1 MKRYLASLV
10 AVLVLM
16 AASAYA
22 GVELQP
28 GVARVSLIHGDV
40 TTQRGDSGDWVNATL
55 NTPLTAGDK
64 VATGPDSRA
73 EIQLDYANVLRLADN
88 ANATVA
94 DLTRDRIQVQLGLGL
109 ADFSQ
114 LRDSN
119 ANIEID
125 TPNIAVRPLRPG
137 VYRIQVN
144 SAAETQVIVR
154 QGEAEVTTPQGS
166 TRVQSGQQIT
176 VEGTNN
182 PEYQTVS
189 APQKDDWDRWNSD
202 RDSLIS
208 RATSWRYTNQYYTG
222 SQDLDDYGHWV
233 NVPDYG
239 PVWSPAV
246 GPGWAPYSYGNW
258 VWEPYYGWT
267 WVSYEPWGWAP
278 YHYGR
283 WFLYGSSWC
292 WWPGPVYAGYYP
304 MWAPAYVSFFGF
316 GFGGGFNFG
325 VGFGF
330 GNIGWLPIGPGD
342 YYHPWYGRGVNV
354 VNVTNITN
362 VYNYGRGGYGRGGY
376 RGIGPLYR
384 GRNGYSNLRNVG
396 NNPRLLGS
404 VSTLPGRDFGRVPV
418 RHATGI
424 DAASF
429 RHGGMLT
436 GRVPVVPSRA
446 SLGTPARPAN
456 NRIASNQHFFSRGR
470 GAAVRPVSFNRQVTQ
485 MQNIMR
491 NSAPQVTAQA
501 NRLGLSRQQPTR
513 SMNGTAAANQG
524 RGMQRFGGNSNNPG
538 AAQSMGRNNGMAAQ
552 PGRQGQANSARNGW
566 NSFGGNGNRAKGAQS
581 VSRNNNAG
589 PQAGRQGP
597 AGNARSDW
605 RPFNGSAAQN
615 NSPRMQNGGN
625 RNFGPSQGNVDRGGA
640 RTPQGPQQPRSGWS
654 SFSNSGNRGAVNGS
668 GNQGWRPAQSAGSY
682 GQGQRGGNQNSWRPF
697 SQGSGQ
703 SQVRGQ
709 SGQGFRGNGGQ
720 QPPDR
725 GASRQ
730 GWQRFSNSGR
740 PALNLQQP
748 IVTRR
753 PSSNYGRGNQD
764 MYRGNSGGYYGG
776 GRQAAPTREYGGG
789 SNWGRSAP
797 GAGGYGGYSDR
808 GTAVGNRGG
817 YSGGGGGRSAG
828 SYGGRSGSWGGGGG
842 RGGYSGGGGGG
853 RGGYSGGGGGG
864 HYSGGGGSHH
874 SSGGSH
880 R

>member
-1 MKRYLASLV
+1 MKRYLAMLA
-10 AVLVLM
+10 AVLVITG
-16 AASAYA
+16 ASYA
-22 GVELQP
+22 GAQLQP

-40 TTQRGDSGDWVNATL
+40 TTQRGDSGDWVNANL

-73 EIQLDYANVLRLADN
+73 ELQLDYANVLRLADN

-114 LRDSN
+114 LRDTN
-119 ANIEID
+119 ANVEID
-125 TPNIAVRPLRPG
+125 TPNVAVRPLRPG

-189 APQKDDWDRWNSD
+189 APQRDDWDRWNSD

-222 SQDLDDYGHWV
+222 SQDLDDYGRWV

-267 WVSYEPWGWAP
+267 WVSNEPWGWAP

-292 WWPGPVYAGYYP
+292 WWPGPVYGGYYP
-304 MWAPAYVSFFGF
+304 VWAPAYVSFFGF
-316 GFGGGFNFG
+316 GFGGGFNVG

-354 VNVTNITN
+354 VNVTNI
-362 VYNYGRGGYGRGGY
+362 YNYNNYGGGYGGYHGY
-376 RGIGPLYR
+376 RGVGPLYR
-384 GRNGYSNLRNVG
+384 GPHGYSNLRNVG

-424 DAASF
+424 DAATF

-456 NRIASNQHFFSRGR
+456 NRVANNQHFFSRG
-470 GAAVRPVSFNRQVTQ
+470 GSPAVRPASFNRQVTQ
-485 MQNIMR
+485 MQNVMR
-491 NSAPQVTAQA
+491 NSAPKVTAQA
-501 NRLGLSRQQPTR
+501 NRLGLSRQQP
-513 SMNGTAAANQG
+513 SGKMNPAAAANQG
-524 RGMQRFGGNSNNPG
+524 RGMQQFGGNSNN
-538 AAQSMGRNNGMAAQ
+538 ARNAQSFGRNSGQNNGTAAQ
-552 PGRQGQANSARNGW
+552 PGRQGQANTVRNGW
-566 NSFGGNGNRAKGAQS
+566 QPFNGNSNRGNNPQSFG
-581 VSRNNNAG
+581 RNNNAG
-589 PQAGRQGP
+589 PQAGRQGQ
-597 AGNARSDW
+597 ANNGGSGW
-605 RPFNGSAAQN
+605 RPFNGSSAQN
-615 NSPRMQNGGN
+615 NSPRVQNGGN
-625 RNFGPSQGNVDRGGA
+625 QA
-640 RTPQGPQQPRSGWS
+640 
-654 SFSNSGNRGAVNGS
+654 
-668 GNQGWRPAQSAGSY
+668 WRPAQSAGNYNQS
-682 GQGQRGGNQNSWRPF
+682 QRGGNQNSWRPF
-697 SQGSGQ
+697 SQGSEQG
-703 SQVRGQ
+703 QVRGQ
-709 SGQGFRGNGGQ
+709 SGQGFRGNGAQ
-720 QPPDR
+720 QQPDR

-753 PSSNYGRGNQD
+753 PSDNYGRGNQGT
-764 MYRGNSGGYYGG
+764 YRNNSGGYYGG

-789 SNWGRSAP
+789 SSGSSWGR
-797 GAGGYGGYSDR
+797 GNYGGGGGYSDR
-808 GTAVGNRGG
+808 GSSVGNRGG
-817 YSGGGGGRSAG
+817 YSGSGGRSAG
-828 SYGGRSGSWGGGGG
+828 SWGGGGGSRGGYSGGGGG

-853 RGGYSGGGGGG
+853 RSSGGGGG
-864 HYSGGGGSHH
+864 SHA
-874 SSGGSH
+874 SSGSSHGNSH

>member
-1 MKRYLASLV
+1 MKRYLAMLA
-10 AVLVLM
+10 AVLVITG
-16 AASAYA
+16 ASYA
-22 GVELQP
+22 GAQLQP

-40 TTQRGDSGDWVNATL
+40 TTQRGDSGDWVNANL

-73 EIQLDYANVLRLADN
+73 ELQLDYANVLRLADN

-114 LRDSN
+114 LRDTN
-119 ANIEID
+119 ANVEID

-189 APQKDDWDRWNSD
+189 APDRDDWDRWNSD

-222 SQDLDDYGHWV
+222 SQDLDDYGRWV

-267 WVSYEPWGWAP
+267 WVSNEPWGWAP

-292 WWPGPVYAGYYP
+292 WWPGPVYGGYYP
-304 MWAPAYVSFFGF
+304 VWAPAYVSFFGF

-362 VYNYGRGGYGRGGY
+362 VYNYGRGGYGPGY

-384 GRNGYSNLRNVG
+384 GPHGYSNLRNVG

-424 DAASF
+424 DAATF

-456 NRIASNQHFFSRGR
+456 SRVASNQHFFSRGR
-470 GAAVRPVSFNRQVTQ
+470 GAAVRPVSFNHQVTQ

-501 NRLGLSRQQPTR
+501 NRLGLSRQQP
-513 SMNGTAAANQG
+513 SGKMNAAAAGNQG
-524 RGMQRFGGNSNNPG
+524 RGIQQFGGNSNN
-538 AAQSMGRNNGMAAQ
+538 ARNAQGFGRNNGTATQ
-552 PGRQGQANSARNGW
+552 PGRQGQANTARNGW
-566 NSFGGNGNRAKGAQS
+566 QPFNGNSNRGNNPQSFG
-581 VSRNNNAG
+581 RNNNAG
-589 PQAGRQGP
+589 PQAGRQGQ
-597 AGNARSDW
+597 ASNGGSGW
-605 RPFNGSAAQN
+605 RPFNGSSAQN
-615 NSPRMQNGGN
+615 NSPRMQNG
-625 RNFGPSQGNVDRGGA
+625 
-640 RTPQGPQQPRSGWS
+640 
-654 SFSNSGNRGAVNGS
+654 

-682 GQGQRGGNQNSWRPF
+682 NQGQRGGNQNSWRPF
-697 SQGSGQ
+697 SQGSEQG
-703 SQVRGQ
+703 QVRGQ

-720 QPPDR
+720 QQPDR

-730 GWQRFSNSGR
+730 GWQRFSSGER

-753 PSSNYGRGNQD
+753 PSDNYGRGNQGT
-764 MYRGNSGGYYGG
+764 YRNNSGGYYGG

-789 SNWGRSAP
+789 QSWGR
-797 GAGGYGGYSDR
+797 GAYGGGGGYGGYSDR
-808 GTAVGNRGG
+808 GSSVGNRGG
-817 YSGGGGGRSAG
+817 YSGGGGRSAG
-828 SYGGRSGSWGGGGG
+828 SWGGGGGSRGGYSGGGGG

-853 RGGYSGGGGGG
+853 RSSGGGGG
-864 HYSGGGGSHH
+864 SHT
-874 SSGGSH
+874 SSGSSHGNSH

>member
-1 MKRYLASLV
+1 MKRYLAVLA
-10 AVLVLM
+10 AVLVM
-16 AASAYA
+16 TAASYA
-22 GVELQP
+22 GAPQLQP
-28 GVARVSLIHGDV
+28 GVARVSLLHGDV
-40 TTQRGDSGDWVNATL
+40 TTQRGDSGDWVNAGL

-88 ANATVA
+88 ANASIA

-144 SAAETQVIVR
+144 SATETQVIVR
-154 QGEAEVTTPQGS
+154 EGEAEVTTPQGS

-176 VEGTNN
+176 VEGTTN

-189 APQKDDWDRWNSD
+189 APQRDDWDRWNSD

-222 SQDLDDYGHWV
+222 SQDLDDYGRWV

-267 WVSYEPWGWAP
+267 WVSNEPWGWAP

-292 WWPGPVYAGYYP
+292 WWPGPVYGGYYP
-304 MWAPAYVSFFGF
+304 VWAPAYVSFFGF

-342 YYHPWYGRGVNV
+342 FYHPWYGRGVNV

-362 VYNYGRGGYGRGGY
+362 IYNNYGGYHGY
-376 RGIGPLYR
+376 RGVAPLYR

-418 RHATGI
+418 RRATGI
-424 DAASF
+424 DAATF

-456 NRIASNQHFFSRGR
+456 NRVASNQHFFTRGR
-470 GAAVRPVSFNRQVTQ
+470 GAAVRPVSFNHQVTQ

-491 NSAPQVTAQA
+491 NSAPKVTAQA
-501 NRLGLSRQQPTR
+501 NRLGLARQQPGGMNSSANATR
-513 SMNGTAAANQG
+513 G
-524 RGMQRFGGNSNNPG
+524 RGGMQQFGGNSNSARN
-538 AAQSMGRNNGMAAQ
+538 AQSFGRNNSAAAQ
-552 PGRQGQANSARNGW
+552 PGRQGQANTARSGW
-566 NSFGGNGNRAKGAQS
+566 NSFGGNGNRGNGAQS
-581 VSRNNNAG
+581 FGRGNNAAQTARPG
-589 PQAGRQGP
+589 N
-597 AGNARSDW
+597 AGNARGDW
-605 RPFNGSAAQN
+605 RPFNGSGAQN

-640 RTPQGPQQPRSGWS
+640 RTPQGPQSQPRSGWR
-654 SFSNSGNRGAVNGS
+654 SFSNSGDRGPVNAGG
-668 GNQGWRPAQSAGSY
+668 GNQNSWRPAPSAGSS
-682 GQGQRGGNQNSWRPF
+682 GQGQRGGSQNSWRPF

-703 SQVRGQ
+703 DQTRGQ
-709 SGQGFRGNGGQ
+709 SGQVFRGNGGQ
-720 QPPDR
+720 GQSSR

-730 GWQRFSNSGR
+730 GWQTFSNSGR
-740 PALNLQQP
+740 SGRPALDLQQP

-753 PSSNYGRGNQD
+753 PSDNYGRGSQGT
-764 MYRGNSGGYYGG
+764 YRNNSGGYYGG
-776 GRQAAPTREYGGG
+776 GRQAAPTREYGNGSSWGRGAYGG
-789 SNWGRSAP
+789 SGN
-797 GAGGYGGYSDR
+797 GGYSDR
-808 GTAVGNRGG
+808 GSSVGNRGG
-817 YSGGGGGRSAG
+817 YSGGGGRSA
-828 SYGGRSGSWGGGGG
+828 GSWGGGGG
-842 RGGYSGGGGGG
+842 S

-864 HYSGGGGSHH
+864 HYSGGGGGGGRPSGGGGGSHA
-874 SSGGSH
+874 SGGSSHGNSH